1 MFIAGRP
8 PFPHASPNAG
18 RCEWSSGLSR
28 ATRGLHYI
36 SWHRCSTAQDRG
48 LPRDLTRTLPFM
60 LVFSRRVAKIP
71 PQSCPSDLSR
81 TSSRGFEIEAGLKL
95 IQVTTRKSEG
105 ANQKVQIRRC
115 KSEGTRIHHVRLWCL
130 SRSKVFLGIERIFE
144 PYSSLTNA
152 GFPIQLSR
160 CNDSRPVSGCFV
172 RLRTRMAAAN

>member
-105 ANQKVQIRRC
+105 TNQKVQVGRH
-115 KSEGTRIHHVRLWCL
+115 KSEGT
-130 SRSKVFLGIERIFE
+130 SRKAQVGRHTHSSCTTLVFVE
-144 PYSSLTNA
+144 
-152 GFPIQLSR
+152 IQGVPR
-160 CNDSRPVSGCFV
+160 Y
-172 RLRTRMAAAN
+172 RTHL